1 MENPN
6 DHPATTNNH
15 RKHPSITLLGLRSD
29 KHSKDSSRHHLPKF
43 AHTNP
48 ISASRPLLQ
57 HQYSQNSK
65 ILAEVF
71 QKAKLSRDTSA
82 PPMNVKQEEANIS
95 DIIDVSNNQP
105 NSPSFAMNTNQ
116 NDAETKFD
124 NELAI
129 ENNTNKVENKK
140 PVNPPLFQNRRI
152 VLDKLVQPELG
163 SKPLG
168 PSEAAVGNTGN
179 EEITSSSSSTVK
191 TPLGERYQENLPL
204 NNFSVAKEPKD
215 YALKEHSISNLS
227 ANNPSTP
234 TSHTNGPGGPRS
246 LNNSSG
252 HAASGILETDR
263 LVQPVPNRDS
273 NLQHSPF
280 RVDYSRTSNYNDSSH
295 FLRRNKFFPGR
306 SFSPMSEIVGI
317 NDISSNTDFSDLRSD
332 VCSYERNIPATTSKI
347 ASYSSASTFR
357 RLPRAPGS
365 KVHTEVPKSPLR
377 PRTNYRPLNY
387 SSKIGPV
394 SFDRL
399 LKDADLVMQSLASRQ
414 QHKLIQESKNTRRL
428 QKTIRPYPPRSLKR
442 LSEYERAR
450 LTAYELE
457 EVKDFPE
464 IYFIGSRGCDKVSK
478 VIAPGCTEELAFDD
492 PNGDYRVNV
501 GDHLFYRYEVINK
514 VGKGS
519 FGEVLRCIDYKY
531 GKLVAIKVIRN
542 RVKCYDQALIE
553 AGILERLTK
562 DESFIESNIIRYFDH
577 FNFRNHL
584 CIVTE
589 LLGENLFEVIRDNNY
604 KGFPLIIVKSFTA
617 QLLKS
622 LNFLQKQGIIHCDL
636 KPENLLLCDHTNAR
650 VKLIDFGSSCRYN
663 EKVYTYLQSRF
674 YRAPEVILGMPYG
687 KEIDI
692 WSFGC
697 ILAELYTGIP
707 LFPGANEAE
716 QLGYIMEVLGV
727 PPRELITI
735 STRSKIYFDSQ
746 GQAHPIFNSRG
757 RPLIPSTKRID
768 QLTRCKSPSFLDLIS
783 KCLQWD
789 PKKRITIEMALRHE
803 FIIGNNS
810 ENMLRR
816 TPLNSPINSPIKG
829 SNSKLKNPVSHSRI
843 AHPLPNPPLYHNP

>member
-1 MENPN
+1 MEIPN
-6 DHPATTNNH
+6 AHPVTTNNY
-15 RKHPSITLLGLRSD
+15 RKHPSITLLGLRSEN
-29 KHSKDSSRHHLPKF
+29 HSKDSSHRHLPTF
-43 AHTNP
+43 AHRNP
-48 ISASRPLLQ
+48 LSASRPLLQ
-57 HQYSQNSK
+57 HRFSQNSK
-65 ILAEVF
+65 ILTEVF
-71 QKAKLSRDTSA
+71 QKAKLSGDTSST
-82 PPMNVKQEEANIS
+82 PTYVKQKEDNSYEMLHENKIQ
-95 DIIDVSNNQP
+95 SNN
-105 NSPSFAMNTNQ
+105 PSLAMNTDRK
-116 NDAETKFD
+116 DAESKFG
-124 NELAI
+124 NELPM
-129 ENNTNKVENKK
+129 ENNSNNVESRK
-140 PVNPPLFQNRRI
+140 PIKTPSFQNRRI
-152 VLDKLVQPELG
+152 VLDKLVQPELSYKPSG
-163 SKPLG
+163 SG
-168 PSEAAVGNTGN
+168 DAAVSNAAN

-191 TPLGERYQENLPL
+191 TPLGERYQETLPPK
-204 NNFSVAKEPKD
+204 NSAIEKEPKD
-215 YALKEHSISNLS
+215 YNLKEHSFYNLS

-234 TSHTNGPGGPRS
+234 TSHTKEKRS
-246 LNNSSG
+246 NIDAGTLGFNT
-252 HAASGILETDR
+252 LETNKF
-263 LVQPVPNRDS
+263 VQSVPNRNS
-273 NLQHSPF
+273 FIQHSPL
-280 RVDYSRTSNYNDSSH
+280 RPDYSRTSNYNNSPKFST
-295 FLRRNKFFPGR
+295 RNNPFPGR

-317 NDISSNTDFSDLRSD
+317 NDLSSTMDFSDLRSD
-332 VCSYERNIPATTSKI
+332 LCSYERNIPVTTSKM

-365 KVHTEVPKSPLR
+365 KVHTEIPNSPLR
-377 PRTNYRPLNY
+377 PRANYRPTNYNLN
-387 SSKIGPV
+387 SGPV
-394 SFDRL
+394 SFDRI

-414 QHKLIQESKNTRRL
+414 QHKLIQESKKIRRL
-428 QKTIRPYPPRSLKR
+428 QKSVRPYPPRTLNR

-450 LTAYELE
+450 LTPYELE
-457 EVKDFPE
+457 EVKAFPE

-478 VIAPGCTEELAFDD
+478 NIAPGCTEELAFDD

-501 GDHLFYRYEVINK
+501 GDQLFYRYEVVDK

-519 FGEVLRCIDYKY
+519 FGEVLRCIDYKH

-542 RVKCYDQALIE
+542 RVKCYDQALVE

-562 DESFIESNIIRYFDH
+562 DETFMESNIIRYFDH

-622 LNFLQKQGIIHCDL
+622 LNFLQKQRIIHCDL

-663 EKVYTYLQSRF
+663 EKIYTYLQSRF

-716 QLGYIMEVLGV
+716 QLGYIMEVLGI
-727 PPRELITI
+727 PPRELILI
-735 STRSKIYFDSQ
+735 STRSKLYFDSH
-746 GQAHPIFNSRG
+746 GQAHPILNSRG
-757 RPLIPSTKRID
+757 RPLIPSTKRLD
-768 QLTRCKSPSFLDLIS
+768 QLTRCKNPLFLDLIS

-789 PKKRITIEMALRHE
+789 PKKRITVEMALRHE

-810 ENMLRR
+810 EKLLRR
-816 TPLNSPINSPIKG
+816 TPVNSPINSPIKG
-829 SNSKLKNPVSHSRI
+829 ANPKLKNPVSHSRI
-843 AHPLPNPPLYHNP
+843 AHPLPNPPLYHNPLGR